1 MACNE
6 FSNYSIGEGFQ
17 AIMRITDNNPTSA
30 QQPETIVHVAV
41 GGSSPIDDDIFSCY
55 HFKVEANGHWWIM

>member
-1 MACNE
+1 
-6 FSNYSIGEGFQ
+6 
-17 AIMRITDNNPTSA
+17 MRITDNNSTSA